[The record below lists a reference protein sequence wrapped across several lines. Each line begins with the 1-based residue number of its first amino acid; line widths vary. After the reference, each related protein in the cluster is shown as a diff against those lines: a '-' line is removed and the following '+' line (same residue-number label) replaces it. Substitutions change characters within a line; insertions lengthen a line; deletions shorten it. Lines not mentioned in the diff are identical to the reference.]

1 MIGKSTIVWIAVS
14 CAASGILYQTSYK
27 AQEQERELSRLNRAI
42 VAEQEAI
49 QVLKA
54 EWAYLNDP
62 TRLEK
67 LSAEHLL
74 LQATSAAQIAT
85 LAGLP
90 AKDPNQPAPFTPI
103 PGRKPGSRAPEVIE
117 RAPMPKMTPVPPA
130 PSRRQPEGP
139 VILAKYGATR

>member
-1 MIGKSTIVWIAVS
+1 MIGKSAIVWIAVS

-74 LQATSAAQIAT
+74 LQPTSAAQIAT
-85 LAGLP
+85 LASLP

-103 PGRKPGSRAPEVIE
+103 PGRKPGSARPDVIE
-117 RAPMPKMTPVPPA
+117 RAPMPKITPVPPA

>member
-27 AQEQERELSRLNRAI
+27 AQEQERELNRLNRAI

-62 TRLEK
+62 SRLEK
-67 LSAEHLL
+67 LAAEHLL
-74 LQATSAAQIAT
+74 MQPTGAAQIAH
-85 LAGLP
+85 LSDLP
-90 AKDPNQPAPFTPI
+90 EKDPNQPPPYTPI

-117 RAPMPKMTPVPPA
+117 RAPLPKAPPVPAA
-130 PSRRQPEGP
+130 PSHRRPEGP

>member
-27 AQEQERELSRLNRAI
+27 AQEQERELARLNRAI

-74 LQATSAAQIAT
+74 LQSTGAAQIAT
-85 LAGLP
+85 LADLP
-90 AKDPNQPAPFTPI
+90 NKDPNQPAPYTPI
-103 PGRKPGSRAPEVIE
+103 PGRKPGSRQPEMIE
-117 RAPMPKMTPVPPA
+117 RAPAPKAAPVPPA

-139 VILAKYGATR
+139 VILAKYGVTR

>member
-1 MIGKSTIVWIAVS
+1 MIGKSTIVWIVVS

-27 AQEQERELSRLNRAI
+27 AQEQERELGRLNRAI
-42 VAEQEAI
+42 IAEQEAI

-74 LQATSAAQIAT
+74 LQATGAAQIAT
-85 LAGLP
+85 LADLP
-90 AKDPNQPAPFTPI
+90 AKDPNQPPPFTPI
-103 PGRKPGSRAPEVIE
+103 PGRKPGSARPEALQRDPAPRTV
-117 RAPMPKMTPVPPA
+117 PVPSA
-130 PSRRQPEGP
+130 PRRQPEGP

>member
-1 MIGKSTIVWIAVS
+1 MIGKSAIVWIAVS

-27 AQEQERELSRLNRAI
+27 AQEQERELNRLNRAI
-42 VAEQEAI
+42 RAEQEAI

-74 LQATSAAQIAT
+74 LQPTSAAQIAR
-85 LAGLP
+85 LSDLP
-90 AKDPNQPAPFTPI
+90 EKDPNQPAPYTPI
-103 PGRKPGSRAPEVIE
+103 PGRKPGSRAPEMIE
-117 RAPMPKMTPVPPA
+117 RAPAPKPVPPA

>member
-1 MIGKSTIVWIAVS
+1 MIGKSTIVWIGVS

-27 AQEQERELSRLNRAI
+27 AQEQERELGRLNRAI
-42 VAEQEAI
+42 IAEQEAI

-74 LQATSAAQIAT
+74 LQPTGAAQIAA
-85 LAGLP
+85 LSDLP
-90 AKDPNQPAPFTPI
+90 AKDPNQPAPYTPI
-103 PGRKPGSRAPEVIE
+103 PGRKPGSAKPEVIE
-117 RAPMPKMTPVPPA
+117 RAPTPKSTPVPPA
-130 PSRRQPEGP
+130 PSRRPTEG

>member
-27 AQEQERELSRLNRAI
+27 AQEQERELNRLNRAI
-42 VAEQEAI
+42 VTEQEAI

-74 LQATSAAQIAT
+74 LQATGAAQIAR
-85 LAGLP
+85 LSDLP
-90 AKDPNQPAPFTPI
+90 EKDPNQPPPYTPI
-103 PGRKPGSRAPEVIE
+103 PGRKPGSRAPDVIE
-117 RAPMPKMTPVPPA
+117 RAPMPKPVPPA

>member
-1 MIGKSTIVWIAVS
+1 MIGKSAIVWIAVS

-27 AQEQERELSRLNRAI
+27 AQEQEGELSRLNRAI

-74 LQATSAAQIAT
+74 LQATGAAQIAH
-85 LAGLP
+85 LSDLP
-90 AKDPNQPAPFTPI
+90 ERDPNQPAPYTPI
-103 PGRKPGSRAPEVIE
+103 PSRKPGSRAPETIE
-117 RAPMPKMTPVPPA
+117 RAPMPKTAPVPPA